1 MKCNDIENKLIDY
14 IEKNLTKEESLIVE
28 KHIESCITCQK
39 EVKEMKLFLDVIDND
54 IEETPSN
61 NLKLNFETF
70 LNKEKE
76 QTKVIPMQPKT
87 NWKSYIRV
95 AASILI
101 VVSAFLIGKYQSSIN
116 PNKLTFAE
124 KQKIEKENQVLALLE
139 NQSASKRILAVTNAE
154 KFSKNDTKIIDAL
167 INKLFNDEN
176 VNVRLAAAE
185 VLSKF
190 SSLEKVKAALI
201 KSLETEKVPS
211 MQIELIQILGN
222 IQEKR
227 ALEPM
232 KELLEK
238 EETPN
243 YVKQEIQYNIPNLL

>member
-14 IEKNLTKEESLIVE
+14 IEKNLNKEESLIVE
-28 KHIESCITCQK
+28 KHIESCIACQK
-39 EVKEMKLFLDVIDND
+39 EVKEMKLFLDVVDND

-76 QTKVIPMQPKT
+76 QTKVISMQPKT

-101 VVSAFLIGKYQSSIN
+101 IVSAFLIGKYQSSIGSSN
-116 PNKLTFAE
+116 LTFAE
-124 KQKIEKENQVLALLE
+124 KQKIEKENQVLALLK
-139 NQSASKRILAVTNAE
+139 NQSASKRILAVSNAE
-154 KFSKNDTKIIDAL
+154 KFTTNDIKIIDAL

>member
-54 IEETPSN
+54 IEDTPSN

-101 VVSAFLIGKYQSSIN
+101 VVSAFLIGKYQSAIGSSN
-116 PNKLTFAE
+116 LTFAE

-139 NQSASKRILAVTNAE
+139 NQSASKRILAVSNAE
-154 KFSKNDTKIIDAL
+154 KFTKNDIKIIDAL

-222 IQEKR
+222 IHEKR

>member
-14 IEKNLTKEESLIVE
+14 IEDNLTKEESLNIN
-28 KHIESCITCQK
+28 KHLDACSTCQK
-39 EVKEMKLFLDVIDND
+39 EVNEMKLFLGAIDND
-54 IEETPSN
+54 IQETPSN
-61 NLKLNFETF
+61 NLKLNFEAF
-70 LNKEKE
+70 LNEEKK
-76 QTKVIPMQPKT
+76 QTKVIPLQSKT
-87 NWKSYIRV
+87 NWKSHIRI

-101 VVSAFLIGKYQSSIN
+101 VVSAFLIGKHQSSLGTIE
-116 PNKLTFAE
+116 LSLAE
-124 KQKIEKENQVLALLE
+124 KQKTKKEKQVLALLE
-139 NQSASKRILAVTNAE
+139 NQSASQRILAVSNAE
-154 KFSKNDTKIIDAL
+154 KFSENDTKIIDAL

-176 VNVRLAAAE
+176 INVRLAAAE

-190 SSLEKVKAALI
+190 STLEKVKAALI

-227 ALEPM
+227 ALESM
-232 KELLEK
+232 RELLEN

>member
-14 IEKNLTKEESLIVE
+14 IEENLTKEESLEIK
-28 KHIESCITCQK
+28 KHINACTTCQK
-39 EVKEMKLFLDVIDND
+39 EVNEMQLIFGVIDKD
-54 IEETPSN
+54 LEETPSK
-61 NLKLNFETF
+61 NLKLNFEAL
-70 LNKEKE
+70 LNEEKK
-76 QTKVIPMQPKT
+76 QTKVIPLQSKT
-87 NWKSYIRV
+87 NWKSHIRI

-101 VVSAFLIGKYQSSIN
+101 VVSAFLIGKYQSSSGISQ
-116 PNKLTFAE
+116 LSLAE
-124 KQKIEKENQVLALLE
+124 QQKIKQENQVLALLE
-139 NQSASKRILAVTNAE
+139 NQSASQRILAVSNAE
-154 KFSKNDTKIIDAL
+154 KFSENDTKIIDAL

-185 VLSKF
+185 ALSKF
-190 SSLEKVKAALI
+190 STLEKVKAALI
-201 KSLETEKVPS
+201 KSLETEKTPS

-232 KELLEK
+232 RELLEN

-243 YVKQEIQYNIPNLL
+243 YVKQELQYNIPNLL

>member
-14 IEKNLTKEESLIVE
+14 IEENLTKEESLEIK
-28 KHIESCITCQK
+28 KHINACTTCQK
-39 EVKEMKLFLDVIDND
+39 EVNEMQLIFGVINKDL
-54 IEETPSN
+54 EETPSE
-61 NLKLNFETF
+61 NLKLNFEAL
-70 LNKEKE
+70 LNEEKK
-76 QTKVIPMQPKT
+76 QAKIIPLQSKT
-87 NWKSYIRV
+87 NWKSHIRI

-101 VVSAFLIGKYQSSIN
+101 VVSAFLIGKYQSSSGISQ
-116 PNKLTFAE
+116 LSLAE
-124 KQKIEKENQVLALLE
+124 QQKIKQENQVLALLE
-139 NQSASKRILAVTNAE
+139 NQSASQRILAVSNAE
-154 KFSKNDTKIIDAL
+154 KFSENDTKIIDAL

-185 VLSKF
+185 ALSKF
-190 SSLEKVKAALI
+190 STLEKVKAALI
-201 KSLETEKVPS
+201 KSLETEKTPS

-232 KELLEK
+232 RELLEN

-243 YVKQEIQYNIPNLL
+243 YVKQELQYNIPNLL

>member
-14 IEKNLTKEESLIVE
+14 IEKDLTKEESLIVE
-28 KHIESCITCQK
+28 KHIESCIACQK

-76 QTKVIPMQPKT
+76 QTKVILMQPKT

-101 VVSAFLIGKYQSSIN
+101 VVSAFLIGKYQSSISSSN
-116 PNKLTFAE
+116 LTFAE

-139 NQSASKRILAVTNAE
+139 NQSASKRILAVSNAE
-154 KFSKNDTKIIDAL
+154 KFTTNDIKIIDAL